1 MSDTRKFAARPGEES
16 AIDGEPRG
24 TGPGTDSGIQ
34 LRRQFRHYTIG
45 MHDSPDRREFLASM
59 AACFGLAG
67 CTRDGASPDLQLWY
81 DRPASEWVEALPVG
95 NGRLGAMVF
104 GGAATERIQFNEDTV
119 WRGEP
124 RSYANKGAHK
134 WLAEIRSLLLA
145 GKQSEAEELAME
157 RFMSVPLRQ
166 MAYQS
171 FGDLLIER
179 DGVRDDSLT
188 AYRRYLDLDSGAA
201 GVEFDSNGVSHTQE
215 VFASYPRQVL
225 VVRLTANGNRQ
236 LSFTA
241 RIETSHRVEFNG
253 SDGEALRLS
262 GRIEDGAIHFDAR
275 VGIRTDGDV
284 AFDGGRVRVRN
295 ASAATL
301 LLAGATNYVNFR
313 DVSADPAM
321 RTEEVLGEVL
331 GMPFQDI
338 RNESVQSHQELFR
351 RVRLDLGTTPAAA
364 EPTDQRIAKF
374 AGRADPQLVA
384 LLFQYGRYLLIA
396 SSRGSGQPANLQ
408 GLWNDSDQPPWDS
421 KYTVNIN
428 TEMNY
433 WPAEVTN
440 LPETHE
446 PLFAMLRDMAQS
458 GAETA
463 REHYDARGWVL
474 HHNTDLWRGTA
485 PINHSNHGVWPTGG
499 AWLCQDLWQRYL
511 FSGDE
516 EFLRTVAYPLLRGA
530 AEFFV
535 DYLVESPDGDWLI
548 SGPSNSPENGG
559 LVMGPTMDHQIVR
572 NLMGNTIAA
581 ATALG
586 LDAGF
591 REELAAVRSR
601 ISPNRIGRLGQL
613 QEWEEDI
620 DDPANKHR
628 HVSHLFG
635 LHPGVEITPYGTPE
649 LFAAARKSLEMRGD
663 GATGWSMG
671 WKVNFWS
678 RLLDGD
684 HAFKILAGLLAPV
697 PGSREGRLDDRR
709 GGLYPNLFD
718 AHPPF
723 QIDGNFGATAGIA
736 EMLLQSHDP
745 YGAPLRNSAVQNG
758 QEGFLHLLPALPS
771 ALPGGT
777 VTGLRARGGF
787 DVDIQWREGQ
797 LVRARIG
804 SRLGKPVTVRY
815 AGSEIRPSIE
825 AGGSIEVT
833 PDSFPPASTG

>member
-1 MSDTRKFAARPGEES
+1 M
-16 AIDGEPRG
+16 
-24 TGPGTDSGIQ
+24 
-34 LRRQFRHYTIG
+34 HYR
-45 MHDSPDRREFLASM
+45 PDRREFLASI
-59 AACFGLAG
+59 AACTGLGG
-67 CTRDGASPDLQLWY
+67 CAPDASSQDLELWY

-104 GGAATERIQFNEDTV
+104 GGGATERIQFNEDTL

-124 RSYANKGAHK
+124 RSYANKGAHR
-134 WLAEIRSLLLA
+134 WLDEIRSLLFA
-145 GKQSEAEELAME
+145 GKQAEAEELAME

-171 FGDLLIER
+171 FGDLLIDR
-179 DGVRDDSLT
+179 DGVGEDGFT
-188 AYRRYLDLDSGAA
+188 AYRRYLDLDSAVA
-201 GVEFDSNGVSHTQE
+201 GVEFTSSDVSHTQE
-215 VFASYPRQVL
+215 VFASFPRQVL
-225 VVRLTANGNRQ
+225 VVRLAASGDRQ

-241 RIETSHRVEFNG
+241 KVETSHVVEFNG
-253 SDGEALRLS
+253 RDGDALRLS
-262 GRIEDGAIHFDAR
+262 GRVEGGAIRFEAR
-275 VGIRTDGDV
+275 VGIRTDGEV
-284 AFDGGRVRVRN
+284 SFDGGNVRVRN

-301 LLAGATNYVNFR
+301 LLAGATNYVNFQ
-313 DVSADPAM
+313 DVSSDPSQ
-321 RTEEVLGEVL
+321 RTQAVLDDVSGTA
-331 GMPFQDI
+331 FQDI
-338 RNESVQSHQELFR
+338 RRESVASHRELFR
-351 RVRLDLGTTPAAA
+351 RVQLDLGTTPAAA

-396 SSRGSGQPANLQ
+396 SSRGAGQAANLQ
-408 GLWNDSDQPPWDS
+408 GLWNDSDRPPWDS

-446 PLFAMLRDMAQS
+446 PLFAMLRDVARS

-463 REHYDARGWVL
+463 REHYNARGWVL
-474 HHNTDLWRGTA
+474 HHNTDLWRGAA

-516 EFLRTVAYPLLRGA
+516 EFLRAVAYPLLRGA
-530 AEFFV
+530 AEFFA
-535 DYLVESPDGDWLI
+535 DYLVESPEGDWLI

-581 ATALG
+581 ATVLG
-586 LDAGF
+586 VDAGF
-591 REELAAVRSR
+591 RGELAEIRAR

-635 LHPGVEITPYGTPE
+635 LHPGVEITPFGTPE

-671 WKVNFWS
+671 WKVNFWA

-684 HAFKILAGLLAPV
+684 HAFKILEGLLAPV
-697 PGSREGRLDDRR
+697 AGSREGRLDDRR

-745 YGAPLRNSAVQNG
+745 YGAPLRDSAVQDG

-771 ALPGGT
+771 ALPSGS

-787 DVDIQWREGQ
+787 DVDIEWRDGE

-804 SRLGKPVTVRY
+804 SRLGKPVTICY
-815 AGSEIRPSIE
+815 AGSEIRLPI
-825 AGGSIEVT
+825 AGGGSLEVT
-833 PDSFPPASTG
+833 PEWFPGASTA

>member
-1 MSDTRKFAARPGEES
+1 MR
-16 AIDGEPRG
+16 
-24 TGPGTDSGIQ
+24 
-34 LRRQFRHYTIG
+34 FRVYSRDYTIR
-45 MHDSPDRREFLASM
+45 MQHRPDRREFLASM
-59 AACFGLAG
+59 AAGFGLAG
-67 CTRDGASPDLQLWY
+67 CARDNSAPRLQLWY
-81 DRPASEWVEALPVG
+81 DHPASEWVAALPVG

-104 GGAATERIQFNEDTV
+104 GGVASERIQFNEDTV

-124 RSYANKGAHK
+124 RSYVNRGAHR
-134 WLAEIRSLLLA
+134 WLDEIRSLLFA
-145 GKQSEAEELAME
+145 GKQAEAEELAME

-171 FGDLLIER
+171 FGDLIIER
-179 DGVRDDSLT
+179 DGVQEDGVAD
-188 AYRRYLDLDSGAA
+188 YRRYLDLDSAVA
-201 GVEFDSNGVSHTQE
+201 GVEFVSNGVSHTQE
-215 VFASYPRQVL
+215 VFASFPRQVL
-225 VVRLTANGNRQ
+225 VVRLAASGDRQ
-236 LSFTA
+236 LSFA
-241 RIETSHRVEFNG
+241 AKIETSHVVEFNG
-253 SDGEALRLS
+253 RDGDSLRLS
-262 GRIEDGAIHFDAR
+262 GRIEDGAIRFEAR
-275 VGIRTDGDV
+275 VAIRTDGV
-284 AFDGGRVRVRN
+284 VSFDGSSVQVRN

-301 LLAGATNYVNFR
+301 LLAGATNYVDFR
-313 DVSADPAM
+313 DVSGDPAR
-321 RTEEVLGEVL
+321 RTEQVLDAAMGV
-331 GMPFQDI
+331 PYSDI
-338 RNESVQSHQELFR
+338 RRASVESHRQLFR
-351 RVRLDLGTTPAAA
+351 RLRLDLGTTAASA
-364 EPTDQRIAKF
+364 EPTDLRIAKF
-374 AGRADPQLVA
+374 AGRADPHLVT

-440 LPETHE
+440 LPEAHD
-446 PLFAMLRDMAQS
+446 PLFAMLSDVARS

-485 PINHSNHGVWPTGG
+485 PINHSNHGIWPTGG

-516 EFLRTVAYPLLRGA
+516 DFLRTVAYPLLRGA

-535 DYLVESPDGDWLI
+535 DYLIESPDGDWLI

-559 LVMGPTMDHQIVR
+559 LVMGPAMDHQIVR

-581 ATALG
+581 ATVLG
-586 LDAGF
+586 VDAGF
-591 REELAAVRSR
+591 REQLAEVRSR

-620 DDPANKHR
+620 DDPENKHR

-671 WKVNFWS
+671 WKVNLWA

-697 PGSREGRLDDRR
+697 PESREGRLDDRR

-723 QIDGNFGATAGIA
+723 QIDGNFGVTAGIA

-745 YGAPLRNSAVQNG
+745 YGAPLRDSAVQNG
-758 QEGFLHLLPALPS
+758 QEGFVHLLPAVPS
-771 ALPGGT
+771 ALSTGA
-777 VTGLRARGGF
+777 VEGLRARGGF
-787 DVDIQWREGQ
+787 DVDIQWREGA

-804 SRLGKPVTVRY
+804 SRLGRPVTVRY
-815 AGSEIRPSIE
+815 AGAEMRPSIV
-825 AGGSIEVT
+825 AGESIEIT
-833 PDSFPPASTG
+833 PDSFPSPSTG